1 MGERNVFRHQFTRD
15 IGKFMKPSILI
26 VDDDEVMRETLSD
39 VLKKRGYEIFSVGSG
54 NGALSLMKKSIID
67 LILLDMRLPDIDGLE
82 VLKKIKEFDTEI
94 LVIMMT
100 AYSDVQTAV
109 SSMKSGAYDYINK
122 PFELDELKLL
132 IEKGLETK
140 SLINEVRRLHR
151 QQKENYENSHIYGVS
166 PQIHYVKELIGM
178 ISKTH
183 KTSVL
188 IQGESG
194 TGKELAANAIHYSSH
209 RQDKPLMKINCSAIP
224 DSLLES
230 ELFGYEKGAFTDAK
244 NTKKGL
250 FELADGGTVFLDEI
264 GDMNPFLQSKI
275 LRVLENQTFMRV
287 GGEREIKVDI
297 RVIAA
302 TNKNLEA
309 MVKEGLFRKDLYYRL
324 KVMVVEMPPLR
335 DRLEDILLL
344 SSLFI
349 EENNKEYNK
358 TIKGFS
364 DEAKKLMVQYAW
376 PGNVRELKN
385 VIERAMI
392 LTDQEVITPKHL
404 PFELKQTEKMA
415 QENRGEEISEA
426 TMDLSDMSLEGMEK
440 HHLSKVLK
448 RLEWNKSKASKFLG
462 ISRATLRAKIKKYN
476 IADN

>member
-1 MGERNVFRHQFTRD
+1 MR
-15 IGKFMKPSILI
+15 PSILI
-26 VDDDEVMRETLSD
+26 VDDDEVMQETLSE
-39 VLKKRGYEIFSVGSG
+39 VLKKRGYETFSVGSG
-54 NGALSLMKKSIID
+54 NGALSTIKKNVID

-94 LVIMMT
+94 LVIIMT

-122 PFELDELKLL
+122 PFELEELKLL

-151 QQKENYENSHIYGVS
+151 QQKEKYQNSHIYGVS

-194 TGKELAANAIHYSSH
+194 TGKELAANAIHYYSKRS
-209 RQDKPLMKINCSAIP
+209 DKPLMKINCSAIP

-250 FELADGGTVFLDEI
+250 IELADGGTLFLDEI
-264 GDMNPFLQSKI
+264 GDMNPFLQSKVLRI
-275 LRVLENQTFMRV
+275 LEGQTFMRV
-287 GGEREIKVDI
+287 GGEREVKVDVRI
-297 RVIAA
+297 IAA
-302 TNKNLEA
+302 TNKDLET
-309 MVKEGLFRKDLYYRL
+309 MVREGLFRKDLYYRL

-344 SSLFI
+344 SNLFI
-349 EENNKEYNK
+349 AENNKEYNK
-358 TIKGFS
+358 NIKGFS
-364 DEAKKLMVQYAW
+364 EEAKKLLIQYSW

-392 LTDQEVITPKHL
+392 LSDQEVIIPKQL
-404 PFELKQTEKMA
+404 PFELKQMEKLPHGNS
-415 QENRGEEISEA
+415 ENQLFAIR
-426 TMDLSDMSLEGMEK
+426 DDMSLEKMEK
-440 HHLSKVLK
+440 MHLSNVLK
-448 RLEWNKSKASKFLG
+448 RLEWNKSRASKILG
-462 ISRATLRAKIKKYN
+462 VSRATLRAKIKKYN
-476 IADN
+476 LENN

>member
-1 MGERNVFRHQFTRD
+1 
-15 IGKFMKPSILI
+15 MKPSVLI
-26 VDDDEVMRETLSD
+26 VDDDVVMQETLSD
-39 VLKKRGYEIFSVGSG
+39 VLRKRGYETFSIGSG
-54 NGALSLMKKSIID
+54 AGALSTIKKNVID

-100 AYSDVQTAV
+100 AFSDVQTAV
-109 SSMKSGAYDYINK
+109 SAMKSGAYDYINK
-122 PFELDELKLL
+122 PFELEELKLL

-151 QQKENYENSHIYGVS
+151 EQKEKYQNSQIYGVS

-194 TGKELAANAIHYSSH
+194 TGKELAANAIHYSSQ
-209 RQDKPLMKINCSAIP
+209 RSDKPLMKINCSAIP

-297 RVIAA
+297 RIIAA
-302 TNKNLEA
+302 TNKDLEA
-309 MVKEGLFRKDLYYRL
+309 MVKEGFFRKDLYYRL

-335 DRLEDILLL
+335 ERFEDILLL
-344 SSLFI
+344 SNLFI
-349 EENNKEYNK
+349 EENNKEYSKN
-358 TIKGFS
+358 IKGFS
-364 DEAKKLMVQYAW
+364 EEAKKLMVQYPW
-376 PGNVRELKN
+376 PGNVRELRN

-392 LTDQEVITPKHL
+392 LTDHELISPKHL
-404 PFELKQTEKMA
+404 PFELKQAEKA
-415 QENRGEEISEA
+415 TQGNREQAETDI
-426 TMDLSDMSLEGMEK
+426 TSDMSLDNMEK
-440 HHLSKVLK
+440 MHLSKVLK
-448 RLEWNKSKASKFLG
+448 KLEWNKSKASKFLG

-476 IADN
+476 LSEN

>member
-1 MGERNVFRHQFTRD
+1 MGERDLLRDQFTRD
-15 IGKFMKPSILI
+15 IGKSMKPSILI
-26 VDDDEVMRETLSD
+26 VDDDDVMQETLSD

-54 NGALSLMKKSIID
+54 NGALSVIKKNIID
-67 LILLDMRLPDIDGLE
+67 LILLDMKLPDVDGLE

-100 AYSDVQTAV
+100 AVSDVQTAV
-109 SSMKSGAYDYINK
+109 SAMKSGAYDYINK

-151 QQKENYENSHIYGVS
+151 QQKEEFQNSHIHGVS
-166 PQIHYVKELIGM
+166 PQIQYVKELIGM

-194 TGKELAANAIHYSSH
+194 TGKELAANAIHYNSK
-209 RQDKPLMKINCSAIP
+209 RGNKPLMKINCSAIP

-264 GDMNPFLQSKI
+264 GDMKPFLQSKI
-275 LRVLENQTFMRV
+275 LRVLAN
-287 GGEREIKVDI
+287 I
-297 RVIAA
+297 
-302 TNKNLEA
+302 
-309 MVKEGLFRKDLYYRL
+309 
-324 KVMVVEMPPLR
+324 
-335 DRLEDILLL
+335 
-344 SSLFI
+344 FI
-349 EENNKEYNK
+349 QENNREYNK
-358 TIKGFS
+358 NIKGFS
-364 DEAKKLMVQYAW
+364 EEAKKMVIQYTW

-392 LTDQEVITPKHL
+392 LTEQEVITQKHL
-404 PFELKQTEKMA
+404 PFELKQTEKVIHRNT
-415 QENRGEEISEA
+415 EHEISEI
-426 TMDLSDMSLEGMEK
+426 TPDLSLENMEK
-440 HHLSKVLK
+440 MHLSKVLK
-448 RLEWNKSKASKFLG
+448 RLEWNKSKASKSLG
-462 ISRATLRAKIKKYN
+462 ISRATLRAKIKRYN
-476 IADN
+476 LSEN

>member
-1 MGERNVFRHQFTRD
+1 
-15 IGKFMKPSILI
+15 MKPSILI
-26 VDDDEVMRETLSD
+26 VDDDEVMQQTLSD
-39 VLKKRGYEIFSVGSG
+39 VLKRKGYEIFSVGGG
-54 NGALSLMKKSIID
+54 NGALSIIKKNIID
-67 LILLDMRLPDIDGLE
+67 LVLLDMRLPDVDGIE
-82 VLKKIKEFDTEI
+82 VLKKVKELDTEI

-109 SSMKSGAYDYINK
+109 SAMKSGAYHYINK

-151 QQKENYENSHIYGVS
+151 QQKEEFQNSNIHGVS
-166 PQIHYVKELIGM
+166 PQIQYVKELIGM

-194 TGKELAANAIHYSSH
+194 TGKELAANAIHYNGK
-209 RQDKPLMKINCSAIP
+209 RGNKPLMKINCSAIP

-264 GDMNPFLQSKI
+264 GDMKPFLQSKI

-287 GGEREIKVDI
+287 GGERELKVDVRI
-297 RVIAA
+297 IAA

-309 MVKEGLFRKDLYYRL
+309 LVREGLFRKDLYYRL
-324 KVMVVEMPPLR
+324 KVMVIEMPPLR
-335 DRLEDILLL
+335 DRVEDILLL
-344 SSLFI
+344 SNLFI
-349 EENNKEYNK
+349 EENNREHNK
-358 TIKGFS
+358 NIRNFS
-364 DEAKKLMVQYAW
+364 EEAKKLLTQYHW

-392 LTDQEVITPKHL
+392 LTDQDFITHKQL
-404 PFELKQTEKMA
+404 PFELKQTGGFDRAISAPELS
-415 QENRGEEISEA
+415 EITDE
-426 TMDLSDMSLEGMEK
+426 MSLDYVEK
-440 HHLSKVLK
+440 IHLSKVLK
-448 RLEWNKSKASKFLG
+448 SLEGNKSKASKVLG
-462 ISRATLRAKIKKYN
+462 ISRATLRAKIKKYSLS
-476 IADN
+476 DNL

>member
-1 MGERNVFRHQFTRD
+1 MGERNLLYHSFTGEIR
-15 IGKFMKPSILI
+15 KRMKPSILI
-26 VDDDEVMRETLSD
+26 VDDDEVMQETLSD
-39 VLKKRGYEIFSVGSG
+39 VLRKRGYEIFSVGSG
-54 NGALSLMKKSIID
+54 NGALTLVKKNVID

-109 SSMKSGAYDYINK
+109 SAMKSGAYDYINK
-122 PFELDELKLL
+122 PFELEELRLL

-151 QQKENYENSHIYGVS
+151 QQKEKYQDNHIYGVS

-194 TGKELAANAIHYSSH
+194 TGKELAANAIHYSSQ
-209 RQDKPLMKINCSAIP
+209 RGDKPLMKINCSAIP

-230 ELFGYEKGAFTDAK
+230 ELFGHEKGAFTDAK

-302 TNKNLEA
+302 TNKDLEA

-344 SSLFI
+344 SNLFI

-358 TIKGFS
+358 NVKAFS
-364 DEAKKLMVQYAW
+364 EEAKKLMVQYSW

-392 LTDQEVITPKHL
+392 LTEQNLIAPKQL
-404 PFELKQTEKMA
+404 PFELKQAENMIQGNADHGVGEIATE
-415 QENRGEEISEA
+415 
-426 TMDLSDMSLEGMEK
+426 MSLESMEK
-440 HHLSKVLK
+440 VHLCNVLK
-448 RLEWNKSKASKFLG
+448 RLEWNKSRASKCLG
-462 ISRATLRAKIKKYN
+462 ISRATLRAKIKKYQLSE
-476 IADN
+476 I

>member
-1 MGERNVFRHQFTRD
+1 
-15 IGKFMKPSILI
+15 MKPSILI
-26 VDDDEVMRETLSD
+26 VDDDGVMQETLSG
-39 VLKKRGYEIFSVGSG
+39 VLRKRGYEIFSVGSG
-54 NGALSLMKKSIID
+54 NEALSMIKKNVID

-100 AYSDVQTAV
+100 AFSDVQTAV
-109 SSMKSGAYDYINK
+109 LAMKSGAYDYINK

-151 QQKENYENSHIYGVS
+151 QQKENYQNSHIYGVS

-194 TGKELAANAIHYSSH
+194 TGKELAANAIHYNSH
-209 RQDKPLMKINCSAIP
+209 RSDKPLMKINCSAIP

-230 ELFGYEKGAFTDAK
+230 ELFGHEKGAFTDAK

-275 LRVLENQTFMRV
+275 LRVLESQTFMRV
-287 GGEREIKVDI
+287 GGEREIKVEI
-297 RVIAA
+297 RIIAA

-309 MVKEGLFRKDLYYRL
+309 MVKEGFFRKDLYYRL

-344 SSLFI
+344 SNLFV

-358 TIKGFS
+358 TIRGFS
-364 DEAKKLMVQYAW
+364 DEAKKLMVQYSW
-376 PGNVRELKN
+376 PGNVRELRN

-404 PFELKQTEKMA
+404 PFELKQTEKIP
-415 QENRGEEISEA
+415 EDTEHEISEI
-426 TMDLSDMSLEGMEK
+426 TPDMSLEDMEK
-440 HHLSKVLK
+440 VHLSKVLK
-448 RLEWNKSKASKFLG
+448 RLEWNKSKASKTLG

-476 IADN
+476 LPEN

>member
-1 MGERNVFRHQFTRD
+1 
-15 IGKFMKPSILI
+15 MKPSLLI
-26 VDDDEVMRETLSD
+26 VDDDEIMRETLSD
-39 VLKKRGYEIFSVGSG
+39 VLKKRGYDVISVGSG
-54 NGALSLMKKSIID
+54 NGALSMIKKNLID
-67 LILLDMRLPDIDGLE
+67 LILLDMKLPDVDGLE

-122 PFELDELKLL
+122 PFELEELRLL

-140 SLINEVRRLHR
+140 SLINEVRRLRR
-151 QQKENYENSHIYGVS
+151 QHKEKYHNNHIYGAS
-166 PQIHYVKELIGM
+166 PQIHYVRELIGM

-194 TGKELAANAIHYSSH
+194 TGKELAANAIHYNSH
-209 RQDKPLMKINCSAIP
+209 RSDKPMMKINCSAIP
-224 DSLLES
+224 DTLLES

-287 GGEREIKVDI
+287 GGEREIKVDVRI
-297 RVIAA
+297 IAA
-302 TNKNLEA
+302 TNKDLEFL
-309 MVKEGLFRKDLYYRL
+309 VKEGFFRKDLYYRL
-324 KVMVVEMPPLR
+324 KVIVVEMPPLR
-335 DRLEDILLL
+335 DRVDDILML
-344 SSLFI
+344 SNLFI
-349 EENNKEYNK
+349 EESNKEYNK
-358 TIKGFS
+358 NIKGVS
-364 DEAKKLMVQYAW
+364 DEGKNMMIQYSW
-376 PGNVRELKN
+376 PGNVRELRN

-392 LTDQEVITPKHL
+392 LTDQEYITPKHL
-404 PFELKQTEKMA
+404 PFEMKQVERLTHADTGHELMEIADDISLENMEKM
-415 QENRGEEISEA
+415 
-426 TMDLSDMSLEGMEK
+426 
-440 HHLSKVLK
+440 HLSKVLK
-448 RLEWNKSKASKFLG
+448 RLEWNKSKASKLLG
-462 ISRATLRAKIKKYN
+462 ISRATLRAKIKRYSIEAN
-476 IADN
+476 